1 MAFTVDEIFETAS
14 MTLYQGLDIRTL
26 TLGIN
31 IKDCI
36 DSDFEKFK
44 ENVYEKVNSG
54 SEKLVSETKEVETK
68 YGIPIINERVSVTPT
83 ALIMESHSSK
93 EKFVEL
99 AKVLDE
105 AVADADVDFLGGFGA
120 LVQKGATE
128 TDEVLIKSLPEVFA
142 QTERVCSFVNVGD
155 HKTGMNLDA
164 VNHIG
169 STLKDIAKKTEKSVG
184 CAKFVT
190 FVNAPEDNPFMAG
203 AFHGVGEPD
212 YSLNVGISGPGV
224 IRNVIEK
231 NQDCDLT
238 DLSEVIKR
246 TAFKTTRAG
255 KLVGRGL
262 SEKLDVPFGI
272 VDISL
277 APSPMEE
284 DSVAKVLE
292 AMGIES
298 TGTHGT
304 TLAVAL
310 LMDAVKKGGAM
321 ASGNVGGLSGTFLPV
336 SEDLGMVEAVERGS
350 LSLEKLEALTSVCS
364 VGLDMVA
371 VPGDIPASKI
381 SAIIGDEL
389 AIGIINDKT
398 ESVRIIPAIGKEAG
412 DVIDFGGLLGKA
424 PVMEV
429 DDYSSEGLL
438 SRGGRF
444 PSPLLSFKN

>member
-1 MAFTVDEIFETAS
+1 MSFTVDEIFETAS

-44 ENVYEKVNSG
+44 ENVFEKVNSG
-54 SEKLVSETKEVETK
+54 SEKLVSETEKIETK
-68 YGIPIINERVSVTPT
+68 YGIPIINERVSVTPI
-83 ALIMESHSSK
+83 APIMESHSSE

-105 AVADADVDFLGGFGA
+105 AVADADVDFIGGFGA

-128 TDEVLIKSLPEVFA
+128 TDKTLIKSLPEVFA
-142 QTERVCSFVNVGD
+142 QTDRVCSFVNVGEQE
-155 HKTGMNLDA
+155 TGMNLDA
-164 VNHIG
+164 VNQIG
-169 STLKDIAKKTEKSVG
+169 SILKKIAQKTEKSIG

-190 FVNAPEDNPFMAG
+190 FVNSPEDNPFMAG
-203 AFHGVGEPD
+203 AYHGMGEPD

-231 NQDCDLT
+231 NQECDMT
-238 DLSEVIKR
+238 ELSEVIKR

-255 KLVGRGL
+255 KLVGREL
-262 SEKLDVPFGI
+262 AKKLDVPFGI

-277 APSPMEE
+277 APSPMEK

-292 AMGIES
+292 TMGIEK

-336 SEDLGMVEAVERGS
+336 SEDLGMVDAVEKGS

-371 VPGDIPASKI
+371 IPGDTPASKI
-381 SAIIGDEL
+381 SAIVADEL

-412 DVIDFGGLLGKA
+412 DMIEFDGLLGKA

-429 DDYSSEGLL
+429 NEYSSEGLL

-444 PSPLLSFKN
+444 PSPILSFKN